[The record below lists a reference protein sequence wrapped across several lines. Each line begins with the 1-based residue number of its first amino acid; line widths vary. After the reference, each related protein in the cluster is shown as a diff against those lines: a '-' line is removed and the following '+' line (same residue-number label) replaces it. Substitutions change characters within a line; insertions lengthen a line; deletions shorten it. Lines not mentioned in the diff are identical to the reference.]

1 MRRNRKAKII
11 VTLGPST
18 SNFKSVKKLFDN
30 GADVFRLNFSHD
42 TKETH
47 IKRFK
52 DIRNLEKKVN
62 KPIGIL
68 MDLQG
73 PKLRVGKFEENSV
86 FLKQGKKFVFDSNP
100 FPGNKFRV
108 NLPHEEIFKKIKK
121 GNKILIDDGKLTL
134 VVTKVNG
141 FFIETKVKFSG
152 IISNN
157 KGFNIPNLI
166 STTNS

>member
-11 VTLGPST
+11 ATLGPST
-18 SNFKSVKKLFDN
+18 SSFKSIKKLFDL

-42 TKETH
+42 IKENH

-73 PKLRVGKFEENSV
+73 PKLRVGKFEEGSI
-86 FLKQGKKFVFDSNP
+86 FLKQGKKFMFDLNP
-100 FPGNKFRV
+100 SLGNKSRV
-108 NLPHEEIFKKIKK
+108 CLPHEEIFKKIKK
-121 GNKILIDDGKLTL
+121 GNKILVRWKI
-134 VVTKVNG
+134 
-141 FFIETKVKFSG
+141 
-152 IISNN
+152 
-157 KGFNIPNLI
+157 
-166 STTNS
+166 

>member
-73 PKLRVGKFEENSV
+73 PKFRVGKFEENSV

-121 GNKILIDDGKLTL
+121 GNKILIDDKTQIALNQDEKTPDKLKEAKLT
-134 VVTKVNG
+134 
-141 FFIETKVKFSG
+141 E
-152 IISNN
+152 ISFAA
-157 KGFNIPNLI
+157 KILYW
-166 STTNS
+166 

>member
-11 VTLGPST
+11 ATLGPST
-18 SNFKSVKKLFDN
+18 SNFKSIKKLFYQ

-52 DIRNLEKKVN
+52 DIRNLEKKVS

-73 PKLRVGKFEENSV
+73 PKLRVGRFDEGPV
-86 FLKQGKKFVFDSNP
+86 FLKQGKRFIFDSNP
-100 FPGNKFRV
+100 TLGSKFRV
-108 NLPHEEIFKKIKK
+108 CLPHPEIFKKIKK
-121 GNKILIDDGKLTL
+121 GNEILVDDGKLTL
-134 VVTKVNG
+134 VVNN
-141 FFIETKVKFSG
+141 
-152 IISNN
+152 IIYII
-157 KGFNIPNLI
+157 F
-166 STTNS
+166 